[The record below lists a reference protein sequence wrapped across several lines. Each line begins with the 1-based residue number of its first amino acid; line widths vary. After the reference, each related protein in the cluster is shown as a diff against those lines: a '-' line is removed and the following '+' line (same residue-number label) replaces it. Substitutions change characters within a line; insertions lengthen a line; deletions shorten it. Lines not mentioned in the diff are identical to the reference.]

1 VTQPYLVEQPAGYL
15 EYQLPVSL
23 KAALVWR
30 RRVPLLLNERD
41 EWELPGGK
49 LELGED
55 PAACLAREIHE
66 ELGWTVEI
74 GNPLHAWV
82 YRIRPDRHVF
92 MLAYC
97 ADYLGDAEPVLS
109 HEHKALRLVPL
120 DEVDALPMPAEYKQV
135 IQLAA
140 SR

>member
-49 LELGED
+49 LELGE
-55 PAACLAREIHE
+55 
-66 ELGWTVEI
+66 
-74 GNPLHAWV
+74 
-82 YRIRPDRHVF
+82 
-92 MLAYC
+92 
-97 ADYLGDAEPVLS
+97 
-109 HEHKALRLVPL
+109 
-120 DEVDALPMPAEYKQV
+120 VDALPMPPQYKQV
-135 IQLAA
+135 IRLAVA
-140 SR
+140 R

>member
-1 VTQPYLVEQPAGYL
+1 MTQPYLVEQPAGYL

-82 YRIRPDRHVF
+82 YAIRPDRHVF

-120 DEVDALPMPAEYKQV
+120 DEVDALPMPTEYKQV

-140 SR
+140 AR